1 MERNQIRVRGYGY
14 PVGFLRFRE
23 VILDWANSPD
33 LTILESYGYNSI
45 QYLKLEV
52 LTEGWC
58 QNMDI
63 KKVAK
68 DTTKVLTSYLTYQA
82 VIIITNQLTET
93 NPGLAIWLSDFSSR
107 GKIQDGE
114 AYLEELLQENQE
126 LAFRVMTVRDHL
138 TQEVADYLPEM
149 VRLGI
154 QQGNMAHRRQYLERM
169 TQLTTSETN
178 PPD

>member
-1 MERNQIRVRGYGY
+1 
-14 PVGFLRFRE
+14 
-23 VILDWANSPD
+23 
-33 LTILESYGYNSI
+33 
-45 QYLKLEV
+45 
-52 LTEGWC
+52 
-58 QNMDI
+58 MDI